1 MITASTNCGEFDRKR
16 LEKLKHAYAKAVREK
31 KETFWFSLSAGG
43 VAVRHKLLCSY
54 VKYLIEYLETTL
66 PI

>member
-1 MITASTNCGEFDRKR
+1 MITASTNCGEFDRAR
-16 LEKLKHAYAKAVREK
+16 TEKLKHAYAKALREK
-31 KETFWFSLSAGG
+31 KDTFWFSLSVEGEE
-43 VAVRHKLLCSY
+43 VRHKMVCSY